1 MFFHLLSIIIY
12 ISVRVCIA
20 VNEKFLRLA
29 CFVESGL
36 GLTIK
41 RFPLLMH
48 TSSMLVQHALDD
60 NMIGLLFTS
69 SFRCLRLWPEDKT
82 SSNNPFLLC
91 VVDFCACLNDHSPG
105 LTIKR
110 ILVTFGRGSL
120 PCVRNEVK
128 YPVDSHTL
136 QLRANVISDPLSSQ
150 FLWFFRQTVL
160 SLFLQS
166 GSRARS
172 EFPYRVGTS

>member
-1 MFFHLLSIIIY
+1 
-12 ISVRVCIA
+12 V
-20 VNEKFLRLA
+20 A

-48 TSSMLVQHALDD
+48 TSILLVRHALDD
-60 NMIGLLFTS
+60 YMIGPLFTS
-69 SFRCLRLWPEDKT
+69 SFRCLRLWPDDKT
-82 SSNNPFLLC
+82 ASVNTFLLC

-110 ILVTFGRGSL
+110 LLVTFVVQGRGSL
-120 PCVRNEVK
+120 PCVRNEDK
-128 YPVDSHTL
+128 YPVDSHTF
-136 QLRANVISDPLSSQ
+136 QLRANIISGHLSSQ

-172 EFPYRVGTS
+172 ELSVVRD